1 MLLREYVNVEQ
12 SNNTWKKIEI
22 RRQTVTNKGKS
33 FQFQDV
39 SKEMAL
45 TFKFNRLLY
54 VIVVHWGDVIYFTS
68 AFMDLKFRK
77 VKRKIPL
84 LSNTGI
90 VMN

>member
-54 VIVVHWGDVIYFTS
+54 VIVVHWGDVYILQAPS
-68 AFMDLKFRK
+68 WIWNSEK
-77 VKRKIPL
+77 
-84 LSNTGI
+84 
-90 VMN
+90 